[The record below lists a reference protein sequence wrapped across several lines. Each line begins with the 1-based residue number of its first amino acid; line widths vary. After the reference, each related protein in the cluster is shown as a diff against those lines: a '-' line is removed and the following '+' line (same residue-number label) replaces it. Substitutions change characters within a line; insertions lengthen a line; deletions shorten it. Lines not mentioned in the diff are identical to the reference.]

1 MPGPLLVEINKGP
14 GFYIPFT
21 MKLIS
26 LLIVSVVLV
35 LLSCKQEEE
44 TCESL
49 RANLISLN
57 VSEVKGE
64 LDVWLGELS
73 PDQGDP
79 DVHFQNLESFVDR
92 LENDCMLEGSIVCF
106 ACIETYPPQ
115 SEIKVILDSAGH
127 QTHRILDV
135 LTPSDSVM
143 TIRDIHL

>member
-14 GFYIPFT
+14 DFQIPSA
-21 MKLIS
+21 MKFLF
-26 LLIVSVVLV
+26 LLIGCMFIL
-35 LLSCKQEEE
+35 LLSCKEDEE

-49 RANLISLN
+49 RADLIEFK
-57 VSEVKGE
+57 VSEVKNE
-64 LDVWLGELS
+64 LDSWLGELL
-73 PDQGDP
+73 PDQEDP
-79 DVHFQNLESFVDR
+79 DVHLHNLQSFIHR

-115 SEIKVILDSAGH
+115 SEIRIIVDSAGH

-143 TIRDIHL
+143 TIQNIHL

>member
-14 GFYIPFT
+14 GLYIPFT
-21 MKLIS
+21 MKLLS
-26 LLIVSVVLV
+26 LLIVSVFFL

-49 RANLISLN
+49 RANLIALN
-57 VSEVKGE
+57 VSEVKSE

-73 PDQGDP
+73 PDHEDP
-79 DVHFQNLESFVDR
+79 DVHFQNLESFILR
-92 LENDCMLEGSIVCF
+92 LESDCMLEGSIVCF

-115 SEIKVILDSAGH
+115 SEIRILLDSAGH
-127 QTHRILDV
+127 QTHRILDI